1 MHRPEWL
8 RQSGYALLAGQ
19 SPTVADMRYW
29 RVDLDSG

>member
-19 SPTVADMRYW
+19 TLMVADMRYW
-29 RVDLDSG
+29 RVVPDGG